1 MEKTLSRDEM
11 LAIMERRDSSFDNRF
26 LVGVRTMKIFCLVS
40 CKAKLPLHK
49 NVVFFTGQTE
59 AENAGYR
66 ACRRCK
72 PDRPPG
78 TAPAWL
84 DVGIQYLLANLD
96 RRVSDVELA
105 KYLGVDASTVRRH
118 FKAKMDRTPAAFHR
132 DLRLENAARRLLRQT
147 PVLQVSEETGF
158 ESLSGFATA
167 FQRKFGVTP
176 GKYADA

>member
-11 LAIMERRDSSFDNRF
+11 LAIMERRDSSFDSRF

-49 NVVFFTGQTE
+49 NVVFFTNRAE
-59 AENAGYR
+59 AESAGYH

-72 PDRPPG
+72 PDGAPDA
-78 TAPAWL
+78 APAWL
-84 DVGIQYLLANLD
+84 DVCVRYLMANLD
-96 RRVSDVELA
+96 RRVSDAELA
-105 KYLGVDASTVRRH
+105 KYIGVDASTVRRH
-118 FKAKMDRTPAAFHR
+118 FKARMDRTPTAFHR
-132 DLRLENAARRLLRQT
+132 DLRLENAAKRLRSQT

-176 GKYADA
+176 GRYADA